1 MKLWL
6 TTTENKCF
14 MKMLWHLLGK
24 RVKITVLLDGS
35 SGTVAKVATKF
46 FFFFLQSSVCTF
58 KKYIFIRTCI
68 YIVILT

>member
-1 MKLWL
+1 MKLGL

-14 MKMLWHLLGK
+14 VKMLWHLLGEC
-24 RVKITVLLDGS
+24 VKVTVLLVCS
-35 SGTVAKVATKF
+35 SGTVVTIATKF